1 MRNAWLGLAL
11 LPYLAAAGVDAWMH
25 ERGRRVPR
33 VEQWI
38 HAGLAATMA
47 VFLGAVFAAAMPVAS
62 GALVAF
68 IALVAWDET
77 AFHRTIGRAER
88 RVHVF
93 SWIALAAFVAAWLLV
108 DLA

>member
-11 LPYLAAAGVDAWMH
+11 VPYLAAAGVDAWMH

-47 VFLGAVFAAAMPVAS
+47 VFLGAVFAAAGPVALAPLAAFA
-62 GALVAF
+62 ALV
-68 IALVAWDET
+68 VWDEK
-77 AFHRTIGRAER
+77 AFHGTIHRAER
-88 RVHVF
+88 RVHVI
-93 SWIALAAFVAAWLLV
+93 SWIAFAAFVAIWCVV
-108 DLA
+108 DFA

>member
-11 LPYLAAAGVDAWMH
+11 VPYLAAAGVDAWMH

-38 HAGLAATMA
+38 HAGLAAAMA
-47 VFLGAVFAAAMPVAS
+47 VFLGAVFAAAGPIAFAPLAAFVAL
-62 GALVAF
+62 LV
-68 IALVAWDET
+68 WDE
-77 AFHRTIGRAER
+77 AIFHRTIHRAER
-88 RVHVF
+88 RVHAV
-93 SWIALAAFVAAWLLV
+93 SWFALAAFVATWWVL